1 MDTGRERKHSDN
13 KTIDVLN
20 NTDLLL
26 QQRKQLQQHWGAYY
40 ASIAEE
46 KMGEVLNTLSHLMSE
61 MGAMHE
67 QHMRKAFY
75 HGDEIEEIVESM
87 FNQHYERVKGL
98 VEHATRISN
107 TVGIEYSLETVN
119 DPVDTDN

>member
-1 MDTGRERKHSDN
+1 MDSKRGNEHGDN
-13 KTIDVLN
+13 NTIDVLN
-20 NTDLLL
+20 GSDLLL
-26 QQRKQLQQHWGAYY
+26 QERNQLQMHWGAYY

-46 KMGEVLNTLSHLMSE
+46 KMGEVLNALSNLLSE
-61 MGAMHE
+61 MGATHE

-107 TVGIEYSLETVN
+107 TVGIEYSLEAI
-119 DPVDTDN
+119 DEPE